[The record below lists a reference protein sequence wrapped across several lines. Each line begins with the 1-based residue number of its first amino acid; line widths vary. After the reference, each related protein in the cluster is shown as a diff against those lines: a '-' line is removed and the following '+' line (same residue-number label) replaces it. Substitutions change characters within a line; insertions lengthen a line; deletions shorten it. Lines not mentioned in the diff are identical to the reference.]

1 MQLLSRS
8 ALLNSVRIAAVSLL
22 LLVLVATT
30 AISIA
35 WHNRPSIDDA
45 DLAAAPQLPRGA
57 DTVTVRWLGVS
68 NLLIDDGETQLLI
81 DAYFTRPELRRMLLG
96 EPVQSDAASVN
107 TALARYRMDRLAAVI
122 PSHSHF
128 DHTLDLGAI
137 ANRTDAVVFG
147 SPSSARIARGAGVPE
162 EQLSIVTERTSRD
175 FGQFRVT
182 LHPSVHA
189 PIAPGKTVPFSG
201 SIDAPLPQP
210 APIKAFRAG
219 ITFTIV
225 IEHPQ
230 GTMVVNTSAGFR
242 EPALVDVNA
251 DVVFLGTALL
261 KRLGEAYT
269 REYWIAMVTA
279 TGAKTV
285 YPVHFDDYTRPLGET
300 VLLPSMI
307 DDFAGNIA
315 WLRRARDL
323 WDPDVRIYRPEF
335 NEPIVV
341 FPPSED
347 ADT

>member
-1 MQLLSRS
+1 MQLVSRS
-8 ALLNSVRIAAVSLL
+8 ALLSSVRIAVISLL
-22 LLVLVATT
+22 LLSLVSAV
-30 AISIA
+30 AVVIA
-35 WHNRPSIDDA
+35 WNNRPSIEDA
-45 DLAAAPQLPRGA
+45 GLAAAPVLPRGA
-57 DTVTVRWLGVS
+57 DTVTVRWLSVS
-68 NLLIDDGETQLLI
+68 NLLIDDGETQLLV
-81 DAYFTRPELRRMLLG
+81 DAYFTRPALHSMLIG

-107 TALARYRMDRLAAVI
+107 MALARYRIDRLAAII

-162 EQLSIVTERTSRD
+162 DQLSIVTERTSRE

-182 LHPSVHA
+182 LYPSVHA
-189 PIAPGKTVPFSG
+189 PIAPGQTVPFSG
-201 SIDAPLPQP
+201 SIDAALSQP

-230 GTMVVNTSAGFR
+230 GTLVVNTSAGYR
-242 EPALVDVNA
+242 EMALIDVNA
-251 DVVFLGTALL
+251 DAVFLGTALL
-261 KRLGEAYT
+261 NRLGEAYA

-300 VLLPSMI
+300 VLLPSVI
-307 DDFAGNIA
+307 DDFAGNIE